1 MDWLLNLGH
10 AAAFAFGCLVA
21 VLGIWFII
29 RLITATRSPTPK
41 KYRIVRDLAFK
52 APQTSA
58 WSDGINTSDSVRKQR
73 SGTDVFLE
81 YLGNLEEEP
90 AGLSKK

>member
-21 VLGIWFII
+21 VLGILFLI
-29 RLITATRSPTPK
+29 RLITGARNPTPK
-41 KYRIVRDLAFK
+41 KYRIVRDLAFES
-52 APQTSA
+52 PRTSA
-58 WSDGINTSDSVRKQR
+58 WNDGINASDSLRKPR

-90 AGLSKK
+90 AELSK